1 MHHQRR
7 LLGISYFVRL
17 HQLAALVSSDQN
29 GGFTGAVIGLYVTGE
44 SAARIDF
51 DSLEYTGYSL

>member
-1 MHHQRR
+1 M
-7 LLGISYFVRL
+7 RL